1 TTTRV
6 APVSVHVESA
16 FEESSAT
23 TATTESAGSKTRLSC
38 FALPPT
44 TWKVP
49 MQTVE
54 MAEELELRRLRF
66 FIRRLEYLRSR
77 MAGGEQAMLDGLL
90 HGATPEFWEPID
102 RAIDALTN

>member
-1 TTTRV
+1 
-6 APVSVHVESA
+6 
-16 FEESSAT
+16 
-23 TATTESAGSKTRLSC
+23 
-38 FALPPT
+38 
-44 TWKVP
+44 